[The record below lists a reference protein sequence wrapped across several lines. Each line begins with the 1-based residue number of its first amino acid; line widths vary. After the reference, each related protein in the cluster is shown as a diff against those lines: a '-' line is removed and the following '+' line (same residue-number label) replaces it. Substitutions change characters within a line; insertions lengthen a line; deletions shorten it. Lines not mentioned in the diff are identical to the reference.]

1 MHGRNR
7 FSLKGGAAE
16 TFLEK
21 KERFLPPKP
30 MRKLLILLALILIA
44 AGVANGGAWD
54 VLVKATNICTECI
67 GLG

>member
-1 MHGRNR
+1 
-7 FSLKGGAAE
+7 
-16 TFLEK
+16 
-21 KERFLPPKP
+21 